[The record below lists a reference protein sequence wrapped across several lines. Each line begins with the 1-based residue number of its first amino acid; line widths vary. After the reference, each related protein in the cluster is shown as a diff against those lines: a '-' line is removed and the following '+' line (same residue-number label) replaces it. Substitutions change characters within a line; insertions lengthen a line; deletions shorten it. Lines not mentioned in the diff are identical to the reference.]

1 MNEFPGSFVLRIMKN
16 DPDFIE
22 GLFSFDLIAQ
32 IQNMIID
39 ILSKKLPSDVS
50 FNNAKLEQVI
60 SKVKLLPIPKHI
72 HEQAVS
78 V

>member
-16 DPDFIE
+16 DSDFIE

-32 IQNMIID
+32 LQNMIID

-60 SKVKLLPIPKHI
+60 SKIKLLPVPKHI
-72 HEQAVS
+72 HEQAVT